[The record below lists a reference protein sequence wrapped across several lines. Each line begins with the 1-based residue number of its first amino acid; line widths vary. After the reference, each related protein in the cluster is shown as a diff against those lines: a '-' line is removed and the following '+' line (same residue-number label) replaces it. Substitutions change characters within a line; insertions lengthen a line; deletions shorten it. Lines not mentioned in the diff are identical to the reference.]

1 MIFLATDAQ
10 MFFIHLIFLYFWVMG
25 RLKIY
30 NTDIPRESIL
40 AEREALYLSKSA
52 EQKIYAL
59 LQLNHVAVQLNGG
72 KPLKQPQGKG
82 LLIRK
87 VSHI

>member
-1 MIFLATDAQ
+1 
-10 MFFIHLIFLYFWVMG
+10 MG

-30 NTDIPRESIL
+30 DISIPRETIL
-40 AEREALYLSKSA
+40 AERETLYLSKSA
-52 EQKIYAL
+52 EQKIFTL
-59 LQLNHVAVQLNGG
+59 LQLNRTAVQLNGG

-87 VSHI
+87 PSHS

>member
-1 MIFLATDAQ
+1 
-10 MFFIHLIFLYFWVMG
+10 MG

-30 NTDIPRESIL
+30 DINIPRENIL
-40 AEREALYLSKSA
+40 AERESLYLRKSA
-52 EQKIYAL
+52 EQKIFTL
-59 LQLNHVAVQLNGG
+59 LRLNRTAVQLNGG

-87 VSHI
+87 PSHS

>member
-1 MIFLATDAQ
+1 
-10 MFFIHLIFLYFWVMG
+10 MG

-30 NTDIPRESIL
+30 DISIPRESIL
-40 AEREALYLSKSA
+40 AERESVYLNKSA
-52 EQKIYAL
+52 EQKIYTL
-59 LQLNHVAVQLNGG
+59 LQLNRTAVQLNGG

-87 VSHI
+87 PNRS

>member
-1 MIFLATDAQ
+1 
-10 MFFIHLIFLYFWVMG
+10 MG

-30 NTDIPRESIL
+30 DTDTPRESIL

-82 LLIRK
+82 IVIKKLN
-87 VSHI
+87 V

>member
-1 MIFLATDAQ
+1 
-10 MFFIHLIFLYFWVMG
+10 MG

-30 NTDIPRESIL
+30 DISIPRESIL
-40 AEREALYLSKSA
+40 AERETLYLSKSA
-52 EQKIYAL
+52 EHKIFTL
-59 LQLNHVAVQLNGG
+59 LQLNRTAVQLNGG

-87 VSHI
+87 PSHS

>member
-1 MIFLATDAQ
+1 
-10 MFFIHLIFLYFWVMG
+10 MG

-30 NTDIPRESIL
+30 DISIPRETIL
-40 AEREALYLSKSA
+40 AERETLYLRKSA
-52 EQKIYAL
+52 EQKIFTL
-59 LQLNHVAVQLNGG
+59 LQLNRTAVQLNGG

-87 VSHI
+87 PSHS

>member
-1 MIFLATDAQ
+1 
-10 MFFIHLIFLYFWVMG
+10 MG

-30 NTDIPRESIL
+30 DISIPRESIL
-40 AEREALYLSKSA
+40 AERETLYLSKSA
-52 EQKIYAL
+52 EQKIFTL
-59 LQLNHVAVQLNGG
+59 LQLNRTAVQLNGG

-87 VSHI
+87 PSHS

>member
-1 MIFLATDAQ
+1 
-10 MFFIHLIFLYFWVMG
+10 MG

-30 NTDIPRESIL
+30 DTDTPRESIL

-59 LQLNHVAVQLNGG
+59 LQLNHIAVQLNGG

-82 LLIRK
+82 IVIKKLN
-87 VSHI
+87 V